1 MATVSHQYGRHPLQA
16 FGLAVAIEFAVLAS
30 AGVVLAMSESAKHT
44 ISVPVPIVLA
54 NEELPPVKPPEPE
67 PKPIP
72 KSDPRPAPQT
82 PPPQP
87 VPMASVPTAF
97 TEPVPPPPPPPA
109 DTSAAQPSADYLA
122 RVNAAVKAS
131 HICPVAAT
139 SLHYTGKVRVDF
151 HLRNTEPGEI
161 RLLVASGFGMIDRAA
176 LQAVQNAVYPEQP
189 AEIKGNDY
197 VYQVWIECK

>member
-1 MATVSHQYGRHPLQA
+1 M
-16 FGLAVAIEFAVLAS
+16 AVAIEFAVLAS
-30 AGVVLAMSESAKHT
+30 AGVVLAMSESTKHT

-54 NEELPPVKPPEPE
+54 NEELTPVKPPEPE

-72 KSDPRPAPQT
+72 KSAPRPVPQT
-82 PPPQP
+82 PPPPQPAP
-87 VPMASVPTAF
+87 VPMAPVPTAF
-97 TEPVPPPPPPPA
+97 TEPVSPPPPPPPA
-109 DTSAAQPSADYLA
+109 DTSEAKPSADYLA

-131 HICPVAAT
+131 HSCPVAAT

-151 HLRNTEPGEI
+151 HLRDTVPSGI
-161 RLLVASGFGMIDRAA
+161 RLLVASGFNMIDRAA